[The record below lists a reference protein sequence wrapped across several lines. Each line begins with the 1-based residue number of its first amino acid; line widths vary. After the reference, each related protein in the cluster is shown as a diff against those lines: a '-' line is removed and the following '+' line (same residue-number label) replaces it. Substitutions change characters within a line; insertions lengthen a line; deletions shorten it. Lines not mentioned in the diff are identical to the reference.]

1 MYSLGQN
8 NPPRIGFTL
17 VKSRIKKIRRR
28 EQGAVNVKWL
38 VLDFTVLWQTALKCT
53 ADHGI
58 PRYLN
63 CGLPRRKKSY
73 GGLPRGK

>member
-38 VLDFTVLWQTALKCT
+38 VLDFESGLPSYYS
-53 ADHGI
+53 I
-58 PRYLN
+58 PRYI
-63 CGLPRRKKSY
+63 
-73 GGLPRGK
+73 